1 MIQRH
6 LYYSQLRKGMEN
18 EFQQFVKADT
28 HALHKEWATL
38 GLSNVSVF
46 ACDLYV
52 CVYAEVSGGSRVQV
66 WDWPVSFDR
75 YLEKWPTEP
84 DPNVNANEMLHR
96 LAIPMIDVFHDG
108 NPDNAESWR
117 GSHPINTE
125 RVGSIARLKSEMVS
139 SYVYYHYQKQEESP
153 NSFNQTYLI
162 GLQGRLLFSY
172 HELPARVSS
181 NKHQG
186 LLTTKNSP
194 DNWHEVMY
202 PHFDLWEESIEAQ
215 QIWRKMERL
224 M

>member
-1 MIQRH
+1 MQR
-6 LYYSQLRKGMEN
+6 LLFYSQVRRGTTN
-18 EFQQFVKADT
+18 EFNQIVKD
-28 HALHKEWATL
+28 HAVLLREEWETA
-38 GLSNVSVF
+38 GLRHVAVF
-46 ACDLYV
+46 TCDLYV
-52 CVYAEVSGGSRVQV
+52 CVYAEAVGGQSAST

-84 DPNVNANEMLHR
+84 DHDVNTNATLRR

-108 NPDNAESWR
+108 MPEDAESWR
-117 GSHPINTE
+117 GNHPIDD